1 LNFDRLKAG
10 FIGAAR
16 AAFPRIDYLALYAG
30 TIVAQGG
37 ANSFDV
43 QPDDARVPGLSQ
55 VPIELGLPG
64 LTLQLD
70 LNSKPRCLIGWK
82 NGNPA
87 LPYVTLF
94 ESGAAALKVT
104 FDATE
109 LDLGAAAADFA
120 VKGTAFFNGLELALT
135 AQKTAIAAIPPAT
148 TLPTVIALAEG
159 LRSALAP
166 SPTGAGGLLELLANA
181 FAAANLSTKVKVE

>member
-120 VKGTAFFNGLELALT
+120 VKGTSFKAALDTWDAGWTTFLTGMNTFAVSADATLGTALT
-135 AQKTAIAAIPPAT
+135 AVVAAMQ
-148 TLPTVIALAEG
+148 TVHANFIVALA
-159 LRSALAP
+159 
-166 SPTGAGGLLELLANA
+166 NI
-181 FAAANLSTKVKVE
+181 LSTKVKVE